1 MTFIGT
7 QFISHYTAVD
17 TGQQDG
23 SAPECV
29 SIYSRFKS
37 AFMGSSCKLAARG
50 PLLQIGLEAIK
61 KYVDQPQ
68 HIAAAYL
75 DVSVTK
81 LKFVCRRLGDDDAF
95 YLFLQKQKRCIFPP
109 PGIGDPLFPAS
120 THLSEPASRC
130 LAADSSSRF
139 ADAW

>member
-95 YLFLQKQKRCIFPP
+95 YLFLQKQKIAYRYTHS
-109 PGIGDPLFPAS
+109 GTPLRDRRK
-120 THLSEPASRC
+120 HV
-130 LAADSSSRF
+130 
-139 ADAW
+139 